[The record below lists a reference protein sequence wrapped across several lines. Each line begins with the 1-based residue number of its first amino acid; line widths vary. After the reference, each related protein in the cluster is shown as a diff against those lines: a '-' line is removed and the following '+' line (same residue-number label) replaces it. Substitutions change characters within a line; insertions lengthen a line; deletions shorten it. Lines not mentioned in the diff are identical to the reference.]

1 MGYEIVRYYFTRARV
16 EEHVLA
22 MTNQIS
28 KKNRNDC
35 NTQDRSKVK
44 TAACIRTSP
53 FKLNT
58 CMHLN

>member
-35 NTQDRSKVK
+35 NTQDPSFYPHRFSFMNM
-44 TAACIRTSP
+44 SSQ
-53 FKLNT
+53 
-58 CMHLN
+58 